1 MFPSRLTLAFGFL
14 SAPQQS
20 HAVILSHMERIDAS
34 DSRVFAPI
42 SLSSPST
49 PLSLPA
55 SRSLYPAVAYDH
67 APAHPQ
73 SNRRLGDVVREED
86 INFVDSDASSSCP
99 LLDDL
104 SDESRPVSPPR
115 RPDKLFHHQKLPL
128 IVPKQKSPKKSPSPK
143 SGKKV
148 ARGTGVQVDSE
159 RLARIRR
166 MKFVRPSNPGG
177 EEEVFWKDT

>member
-1 MFPSRLTLAFGFL
+1 
-14 SAPQQS
+14 
-20 HAVILSHMERIDAS
+20 MERIDAS

-55 SRSLYPAVAYDH
+55 SRSVHPAVAYDH
-67 APAHPQ
+67 ATAHPH
-73 SNRRLGDVVREED
+73 SNRRPGDVVRDED
-86 INFVDSDASSSCP
+86 ISFVDSDVSSVASSSCP

-115 RPDKLFHHQKLPL
+115 RPDKLLLHHQKLPV
-128 IVPKQKSPKKSPSPK
+128 IQPKQKSPKKSPSPK
-143 SGKKV
+143 SMKKV
-148 ARGTGVQVDSE
+148 SRGTGVQVDSE

-166 MKFVRPSNPGG
+166 MKFVRPPIADG
-177 EEEVFWKDT
+177 EEEVFWKES